1 MAGCVIHSDTDVIL
15 APHRR
20 RDTLTL
26 RDEAGGALIK
36 IVDISMPLSPDTCP
50 PLDYPHVEIESLRS
64 HDDDGFE
71 SDKVCQAIHTGTHID
86 APYHFYRDGITIERV
101 QLDKLIGPAR
111 VADLRGKVA
120 GGGFI
125 SIANLGA
132 SGVDAQAGLSGMRLL
147 LYTGWA
153 EAHWNQEDLYTA
165 APHLEE
171 AAAEYMRDLGIMALG
186 VDFPVDP
193 VPSKFL
199 VHLIM
204 LGAGIPLIE
213 NIVHMGDLV
222 GRDFTLVAAPVKL
235 VGGDGAPARVVALL
249 DD

>member
-1 MAGCVIHSDTDVIL
+1 MMRV
-15 APHRR
+15 
-20 RDTLTL
+20 
-26 RDEAGGALIK
+26 
-36 IVDISMPLSPDTCP
+36 VDISMPLSPETCP

-64 HDDDGFE
+64 HERDGFE
-71 SDKVCQAIHTGTHID
+71 SDKICQAIHTATHID
-86 APYHFYRDGITIERV
+86 APYHFYPDGITIEKV
-101 QLDKLIGPAR
+101 PLDKLVGPAR

-120 GGGFI
+120 GGEFI
-125 SIANLGA
+125 SIAHLDA

-147 LYTGWA
+147 LFTGWA
-153 EAHWNQEDLYTA
+153 EEHWDQDNLYTD

-171 AAAEYMRDLGIMALG
+171 AAAEYIRDLGVTALG

-193 VPSKFL
+193 VPSQFP
-199 VHLIM
+199 VHLII

-213 NIVHMGDLV
+213 NIVHMDSLV

-249 DD
+249 DE